1 MMTKKITVVVET
13 GKDMF
18 SCFMVG
24 EHKDV
29 TGLIGTGKTAR
40 KAVEDFYLCY
50 EEEKD
55 WCRKEGREIPALEFD
70 FVFDVGAF
78 FNYYFI
84 NVSAFA
90 QYAGINASLLR
101 QYSSGLKSPSKKS
114 IGKVREAIEKFRKD
128 IDAGVLIDRP
138 VLQYV

>member
-1 MMTKKITVVVET
+1 MTKKITVVVET

-55 WCRKEGREIPALEFD
+55 WCREEGREIPALEFD

-90 QYAGINASLLR
+90 QYAGMNASLLR